1 MDHEALNRPG
11 WTRTELLNGGMG
23 NECLA
28 RNGKRGKKA
37 AQESGTIML
46 IKKMINAAG
55 GFVMLE

>member
-1 MDHEALNRPG
+1 MSCQKWKKGE
-11 WTRTELLNGGMG
+11 GG
-23 NECLA
+23 E
-28 RNGKRGKKA
+28 A